1 MKFSAEQIASM
12 LDGAVEGNPSV
23 EVDSL
28 AKIEEGHSGA
38 LSFLSNPK
46 YEEYIYTTQSSVCIV
61 NDTFKPSSKLPASL
75 TLIKVSDAYS
85 CFAKLL

>member
-23 EVDSL
+23 EVSAL

-38 LSFLSNPK
+38 SDRQ
-46 YEEYIYTTQSSVCIV
+46 ESVFV
-61 NDTFKPSSKLPASL
+61 AKVRLLLGTRAL
-75 TLIKVSDAYS
+75 TL
-85 CFAKLL
+85 